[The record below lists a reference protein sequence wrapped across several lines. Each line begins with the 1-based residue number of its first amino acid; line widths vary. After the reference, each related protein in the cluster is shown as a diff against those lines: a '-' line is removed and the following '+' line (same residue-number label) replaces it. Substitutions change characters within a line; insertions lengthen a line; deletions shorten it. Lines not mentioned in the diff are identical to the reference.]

1 MCVTV
6 SALRCISVEPLHIEQ
21 FQADYYSSQVRK
33 ANKLAELMDKLNLA
47 SEEGTETD
55 TGALPDLP
63 SFSLLGNMQT
73 VGSGNLAKPT
83 HSPTTTP
90 IASPQTDKPQ
100 DKTEHTDN
108 QCSEPLLVTDKPL
121 VENTNSQPSATPN
134 QELSDPATAEDKYVN
149 IASTQQS
156 NNVSINSEKGDTKSA
171 ALEADSEKQC
181 EISAGGDEDLK

>member
-1 MCVTV
+1 M
-6 SALRCISVEPLHIEQ
+6 EPLHIEQ
-21 FQADYYSSQVRK
+21 FQANYYSSQVRK

-108 QCSEPLLVTDKPL
+108 QCPEPLPVTDKQL
-121 VENTNSQPSATPN
+121 VENTNSQQSAPLN
-134 QELSDPATAEDKYVN
+134 QELSDTATAEDKSVK
-149 IASTQQS
+149 IASTLQS
-156 NNVSINSEKGDTKSA
+156 NNVSINLEEGNTKSA
-171 ALEADSEKQC
+171 ALKADSVKQC
-181 EISAGGDEDLK
+181 EISAGGEEDLK

>member
-6 SALRCISVEPLHIEQ
+6 SALRCLYVEPLHIEQ
-21 FQADYYSSQVRK
+21 FQANYYSSQVRK

-108 QCSEPLLVTDKPL
+108 QCPEPLPVTDKPL
-121 VENTNSQPSATPN
+121 VENTNSQQSAPPN
-134 QELSDPATAEDKYVN
+134 QELSDPAAAEDKSVN

-156 NNVSINSEKGDTKSA
+156 NSVTINSEEDDTKYAALKGD
-171 ALEADSEKQC
+171 SENQY
-181 EISAGGDEDLK
+181 EISAGEDEDQK